1 MVQSAAG
8 DANVVSLARTLATG
22 AAVLT
27 DEMVELWLQRRAVL
41 VWCDAEGLGAVLDTY
56 GTELRPFL
64 AHYAALRRPPAPAD
78 RARLVAL
85 AQRYNEQLALS
96 WSPA

>member
-1 MVQSAAG
+1 MVQSAAC
-8 DANVVSLARTLATG
+8 DADVVSLARTLATG

-41 VWCDAEGLGAVLDTY
+41 VWCDAEGLGAVLDAY

-64 AHYAALRRPPAPAD
+64 AHYAALRRPPCPSD
-78 RARLVAL
+78 RAWLTAL
-85 AQRYNEQLALS
+85 AHRYNEALALT
-96 WSPA
+96 